1 MAYRISSYKACGY
14 YFFSGPSTAGIIRMR
29 ALFEGVDYSMKLLT
43 LDTKARIFSLNHIK
57 MTLN

>member
-1 MAYRISSYKACGY
+1 
-14 YFFSGPSTAGIIRMR
+14 MR

-57 MTLN
+57 MTLNVHFYDATLNFRCS